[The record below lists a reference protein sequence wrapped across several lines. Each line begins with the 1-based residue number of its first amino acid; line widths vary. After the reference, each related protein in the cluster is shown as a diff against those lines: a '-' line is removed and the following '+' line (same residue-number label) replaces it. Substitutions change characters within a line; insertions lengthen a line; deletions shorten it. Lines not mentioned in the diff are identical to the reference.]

1 MQIDD
6 MQENARRASR
16 LLKALSNEHRLLILC
31 QLADGEKSVSELE
44 ALIGLSQSA
53 MSQHLARLRNDNL
66 VTTRRQAQ
74 TIHYSL
80 VGNEATAV
88 IETLYGLFCET
99 GVESDEDGPLDPSI
113 AAE

>member
-1 MQIDD
+1 
-6 MQENARRASR
+6 
-16 LLKALSNEHRLLILC
+16 
-31 QLADGEKSVSELE
+31 
-44 ALIGLSQSA
+44 

-74 TIHYSL
+74 AIHYSL

-99 GVESDEDGPLDPSI
+99 GVESDEDGPLDPGI